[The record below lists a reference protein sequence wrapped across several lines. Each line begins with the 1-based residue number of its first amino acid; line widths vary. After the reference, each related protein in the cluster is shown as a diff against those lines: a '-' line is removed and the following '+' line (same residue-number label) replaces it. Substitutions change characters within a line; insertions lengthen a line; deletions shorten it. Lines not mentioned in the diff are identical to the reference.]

1 MAKKK
6 KEVTIEDCVLVARS
20 LHSMLHEFY
29 AVKSESSIYSNII
42 TVEELIRSLNKQN
55 IK

>member
-6 KEVTIEDCVLVARS
+6 KELTIEDCVLEAHS
-20 LHSMLHEFY
+20 LHLKLQELYS
-29 AVKSESSIYSNII
+29 VKAESIIYSSII

-55 IK
+55 SK

>member
-6 KEVTIEDCVLVARS
+6 KELTFEDCVLDARG
-20 LHSMLHEFY
+20 LHLKLQELY
-29 AVKSESSIYSNII
+29 AVKAESSTYSNII
-42 TVEELIRSLNKQN
+42 TVEELIRSLNKQI

>member
-6 KEVTIEDCVLVARS
+6 KEVTVEDCVLIARS
-20 LHSMLHEFY
+20 LHSMLHELY
-29 AVKSESSIYSNII
+29 TAKSESSIYSNII